1 MDMSFSSASVWLY
14 HQTDPDAATAI
25 LASQRM
31 LRGSSGL
38 VGGGIYFA
46 DSRNATQLKAHAK
59 GWVIEA
65 RVVLGKQLVVQHQL
79 FGLTGSEVAAR
90 GYDSVRVDGRKSGV
104 EYVIY
109 DWKKASLLSVYP
121 A

>member
-1 MDMSFSSASVWLY
+1 LF
-14 HQTDPDAATAI
+14 HQTDE
-25 LASQRM
+25 ASLKLIQKGAEM
-31 LRGSSGL
+31 KCGSQGI

-46 DSRNATQLKAHAK
+46 ESRNATQLKAHAK

-65 RVVLGKQLVVQHQL
+65 RVALGRQLVVQHRL
-79 FGLTGSEVAAR
+79 ASLTGSEVAAR